1 MLIRVD
7 LSKIFMEIVDV
18 VALYFASL
26 SYSSTDPHRRKYRE
40 RERLTDRD
48 EKRRMTQAADS
59 SAL

>member
-40 RERLTDRD
+40 RETDRD

>member
-7 LSKIFMEIVDV
+7 LSEIFMETVDV

-26 SYSSTDPHRRKYRE
+26 SYNSTDPHRRKYRE
-40 RERLTDRD
+40 RETDRQRD
-48 EKRRMTQAADS
+48 EKRRMMQAADS

>member
-40 RERLTDRD
+40 RETDRQ
-48 EKRRMTQAADS
+48 R
-59 SAL
+59 